1 MRAHLEVVE
10 AVLNVPRVRVD
21 GGRHDAGEVVREEV
35 GGVEV
40 VVVVVVV
47 VRVLCVSSS
56 SSSSSSSI

>member
-35 GGVEV
+35 GGVEAA
-40 VVVVVVV
+40 
-47 VRVLCVSSS
+47 VLGAVSPTLPA
-56 SSSSSSSI
+56 